1 VRQELFLVARLTLAE
16 LEEEMAWLVGDD
28 SPFEPLDP
36 IDFLTG
42 PDLKRVY
49 DLYRATYSRFDSK
62 LNAEMPE
69 ALLEFNRWVLIVDD
83 DDSLF
88 AFACFK
94 TTPTGLKLGL
104 TTSDGRA
111 EGKVAVV
118 QLARKALNVEGVFG
132 EVSPPIES
140 ELVGHVPEVPAELVG
155 AILAKTIDIQSDRR
169 HYSREITN
177 VGSKMKLMV
186 GRPLRAES

>member
-1 VRQELFLVARLTLAE
+1 VRPELFLVARLTLAE
-16 LEEEMAWLVGDD
+16 SEEEMAWLVGD
-28 SPFEPLDP
+28 SPPFVPLDP

-42 PDLKRVY
+42 PDLERVY
-49 DLYRATYSRFDSK
+49 GLYRATYSRFDSK
-62 LNAEMPE
+62 LNVEMPE
-69 ALLEFNRWVLIVDD
+69 ALLDFNRWVLIVDAD
-83 DDSLF
+83 GDIS

-104 TTSDGRA
+104 TTSDGRP
-111 EGKVAVV
+111 EGRQAVV
-118 QLARKALNVEGVFG
+118 QMARKALKVDGVFG
-132 EVSPPIES
+132 EVSPPIER

-155 AILAKTIDIQSDRR
+155 GILGKTVEIKSDRR

-177 VGSKMKLMV
+177 VGSKTKLMV